1 MTSHAD
7 HLNNLLIASYRSKGQ
22 GDDRSGDTNIHVSN
36 LINFCPRSYFLCRKH
51 DRSFHGHK
59 HPGMQMGWTFD
70 IGHALQKI
78 QVQRLMTQQVIFGS
92 WECRHCKHLEVGLQA
107 TRRPCPKCQCRAWKY
122 KDLGVEVQLP
132 VATKPK
138 SQITISGHIDYVV
151 ATSATSGFIVDAKSI
166 KAEDFDA
173 LKEPHIDYKR
183 QVRLYMWLLN
193 EKRRKIVGVPRDALA
208 LESFRFDPNHAV
220 ICYCVKGARKEP
232 FRSYVVEQDKAFISK
247 IKNQLQLL
255 AECIEKNEA
264 PAAICKSQANSMAK
278 ECTARTVCFA
288 GKGR

>member
-1 MTSHAD
+1 
-7 HLNNLLIASYRSKGQ
+7 
-22 GDDRSGDTNIHVSN
+22 
-36 LINFCPRSYFLCRKH
+36 
-51 DRSFHGHK
+51 
-59 HPGMQMGWTFD
+59 MQMGWTFD

-92 WECRHCKHLEVGLQA
+92 WKCRHCRFVEVGMQA
-107 TRRPCPKCQCRAWKY
+107 SRRPCPKCGCRAWKY
-122 KDLGVEVQLP
+122 KDLGVELNMP

-138 SQITISGHIDYVV
+138 GQITITGHIDYVI
-151 ATSATSGFIVDAKSI
+151 ATSATSGFVVDAKSI

-193 EKRRKIVGVPRDALA
+193 ENQRKIVGTPRDALA

-232 FRSYVVEQDKAFISK
+232 FKSYVVEQDPKFIK
-247 IKNQLQLL
+247 GIKDKLQLL
-255 AECIEKNEA
+255 ANSIAKNTI
-264 PAAICKSQANSMAK
+264 PDRICTSQANMMAK
-278 ECTARTVCFA
+278 ECSARTVCFE